1 MFTLCSICAREG
13 GQCRFTYIREE
24 IERRRRQIHRQR
36 REIRDLQRA
45 GISTK
50 SAEEL
55 LTRMQSK
62 VDDLCA
68 ERDRLVGQCRIAKRA

>member
-1 MFTLCSICAREG
+1 MNVGAAKSTGSSEKFVTSK
-13 GQCRFTYIREE
+13 
-24 IERRRRQIHRQR
+24 
-36 REIRDLQRA
+36 RA